1 MTLLATFLPFLNF
14 LLMLAFSRWNSV
26 HWKHL
31 SSIVILNMAAL
42 LIFLVFM
49 FEPIS
54 QGFSYTSTLGNWLL
68 SGLFEVNWT
77 FSIDALTYTML
88 LVVLTVSTLVHLYST
103 EYMSEDPHV
112 ARFISYLSLFTFFML
127 LLVTSNN
134 FVGLFL
140 GWEGVGLC
148 SYLLI
153 SFWFTR
159 VQANKAAIK
168 AMVVNRVS
176 DLFFIIGILVI
187 FYTFQ
192 TVEFNTV
199 FGLTP
204 YMCHSSILV
213 AGYAISPI
221 TLIAALLFLGA
232 MGKSAQIGLHT
243 WLPDA
248 MEGPTPVS
256 ALIHAATMVT
266 AGVFLIIRCSPL
278 FECAPTVLVIVTII
292 GAGTAFMAATSGL
305 LQNDLKKVIA
315 YSTCSQLGY
324 MIFACGLSGY
334 TASLFHLSTHAFFK
348 ALLFLSAGAVIH
360 AVASEQ
366 DLRRFGGLRQ
376 LLPYTYAAFFV
387 GSIALMGVPF
397 LSGFYSKD
405 LILEV
410 AGGAVS
416 VPANFAYSLGLIS
429 AFFTSFYS
437 FRLLHLAFYGNAR
450 SSRLPL
456 AQTHELGP
464 RMATA
469 LFVLSI
475 GTVFLGVFGRDI
487 FVGPGTDFW
496 NDSVAVN
503 PTLVLNQLS
512 GEFLP
517 TLTKQIPLF
526 GVIVA
531 TALVFYTYD
540 SFVLT
545 VTPYVYRVNLQL
557 YRFFSLKWGFDAV
570 YNRFINKPLLQGA
583 YNIPFSLIDK
593 GVLEQFGP
601 TGLGKVAVALGHRLT
616 MAQTGY
622 VADYA
627 AVLLLAALLC
637 AVVFVL
643 SGLSGA
649 VVLAFLPVIVR
660 PAAAIYSPLLT
671 LIVRY
676 GSMVGWSP

>member
-1 MTLLATFLPFLNF
+1 MTLLAVFIPLLNF
-14 LLMLAFSRWNSV
+14 LLMVLFSRSV

-31 SSIVILNMAAL
+31 SLIVISNMVL
-42 LIFLVFM
+42 L
-49 FEPIS
+49 
-54 QGFSYTSTLGNWLL
+54 LL
-68 SGLFEVNWT
+68 SILSLFPSIARGESYSAVVGSWLVSSLFEISWT
-77 FSIDALTYTML
+77 FSVDALTYAML
-88 LVVLTVSTLVHLYST
+88 LVVLFVSTLVHLYST

-127 LLVTSNN
+127 VLVTSSN
-134 FVGLFL
+134 FAGLFL

-176 DLFFIIGILVI
+176 DLFFTIGILAV

-192 TVEFNTV
+192 SIDFNTV
-199 FGLTP
+199 FGLAPFMAYPT
-204 YMCHSSILV
+204 ILLY
-213 AGYAISPI
+213 GYLVNPI
-221 TLIAALLFLGA
+221 TVITVLLFLGA

-266 AGVFLIIRCSPL
+266 AGVFLLIRCSPL
-278 FECAPTVLVIVTII
+278 FECAPEVLRLVTIV

-324 MIFACGLSGY
+324 MIFVCGLSGY
-334 TASLFHLSTHAFFK
+334 AVSLFHLSTHAFFK

-360 AVASEQ
+360 AVAGEQ
-366 DLRRFGGLRQ
+366 DMRRLGGLWQ

-405 LILEV
+405 LILEM
-410 AGGAVS
+410 AGAGSSTVVS
-416 VPANFAYSLGLIS
+416 FAYNLGVIS

-437 FRLLHLAFYGNAR
+437 FRLLHMTFYGNTR
-450 SSRLPL
+450 GSRLPL
-456 AQTHELGP
+456 QQTHELSP

-469 LFVLSI
+469 LFVLAI
-475 GTVFLGVFGRDI
+475 GAVFLGIFGRDL
-487 FVGPGTDFW
+487 FVGPGVDFW
-496 NDSVAVN
+496 NGAIASGA
-503 PTLVLNQLS
+503 TGAGAQLA

-517 TLTKQIPLF
+517 TAVKLLPL
-526 GVIVA
+526 VSIVVA
-531 TALVFYTYD
+531 TSLVFYVYSNFLTTRSQLRHLLATIAPHRFL
-540 SFVLT
+540 SF
-545 VTPYVYRVNLQL
+545 
-557 YRFFSLKWGFDAV
+557 KWGFDTV
-570 YNRFINKPLLQGA
+570 YNRQVNAPLLIGS
-583 YNIPFSLIDK
+583 YNIPFSLGDK
-593 GVLEQFGP
+593 GLIEIIGP
-601 TGLGKVAVALGHRLT
+601 TGAGQLT
-616 MAQTGY
+616 SRVGYHLSQAQTGF
-622 VADYA
+622 APFYA
-627 AVLLLAALLC
+627 AGLLAAVAILFIC
-637 AVVFVL
+637 SDFSTVL
-643 SGLSGA
+643 YAL
-649 VVLAFLPVIVR
+649 
-660 PAAAIYSPLLT
+660 
-671 LIVRY
+671 
-676 GSMVGWSP
+676 